1 MAERDIFRLAYQVS
15 MLAEDSDT
23 AEVMLYGEIIQDGP
37 KWWKWS
43 QEDKSAAEFDK
54 ALKEVKEKGARKL
67 LLRINS
73 PGGICT
79 EAAAM
84 RTMLIAAG
92 FEEITIRIEGL
103 CASAATYLAT
113 IPGAKVQIGDG
124 SEYMIHRPWGGC
136 LGTAED
142 MEKYAVR
149 LRNTESTSRGFY
161 TAKTGQSEEQVKAWM
176 DAETWF
182 TAEEA
187 VKYGFADELLKA
199 EGKDELPA
207 AACVSGAAM
216 ATMKALYKAVPE
228 QITVIEKEKAD
239 CHAGSAEPARNDKL
253 AGEPADNPVT
263 NGTPVAGAP
272 SENKTNEEETQN
284 MEPKELTAEEIK
296 AQNPALFDQM
306 RESAIQEE
314 RQRVEDIDALTLPG
328 YEKMAAEAK
337 KNGTSALEFQ
347 KQVVAAQKQRG
358 SDYLQQRKAETQ
370 PSQDVKGAAAGDQQ
384 TEQQEIE
391 SFAKDVAA
399 YAESYRGGDG
409 GSMF

>member
-15 MLAEDSDT
+15 MLADDGDT

-54 ALKEVKEKGARKL
+54 AIKEVKEKGARKL

-92 FEEITIRIEGL
+92 FEEVTIRIEGL

-113 IPGAKVQIGDG
+113 IPGATVQIGDG

-149 LRNTESTSRGFY
+149 LRNTENTSRGFY

-187 VKYGFADELLKA
+187 VKYGFADEILRA
-199 EGKDELPA
+199 ETKDELPA
-207 AACVSGAAM
+207 AACVSSAAM
-216 ATMKALYKAVPE
+216 AAMKALYQAVPE
-228 QITVIEKEKAD
+228 QIAVIE
-239 CHAGSAEPARNDKL
+239 EPSPE
-253 AGEPADNPVT
+253 AGEPAQTSVT

-272 SENKTNEEETQN
+272 SEKNTNEEETQN

-296 AQNPALFDQM
+296 AQNPALFNQM

-314 RQRVEDIDALTLPG
+314 RQRIADIDALTLKG
-328 YEKMAAEAK
+328 YESMAAEAK
-337 KNGTSALEFQ
+337 KNGTSALDFQ
-347 KQVVAAQKQRG
+347 NQVVAAQKQKG
-358 SDYLQQRKAETQ
+358 SDFLQQRKEETKDA
-370 PSQDVKGAAAGDQQ
+370 QDVKGSVAPSGQQ
-384 TEQQEIE
+384 NEQQEIDA
-391 SFAKDVAA
+391 FAKDIAA
-399 YAESYRGGDG
+399 YANGYRGSNDA
-409 GSMF
+409 SMY

>member
-1 MAERDIFRLAYQVS
+1 MAKRDIFRLAYQVS
-15 MLAEDSDT
+15 MLADDGDT

-54 ALKEVKEKGARKL
+54 AIKEVKEKGARKL

-84 RTMLIAAG
+84 RTILIAAG

-113 IPGAKVQIGDG
+113 IPGATVQIGDG

-149 LRNTESTSRGFY
+149 LRNTENTSRGFY

-187 VKYGFADELLKA
+187 VKYGFADEILRA
-199 EGKDELPA
+199 ETKDKLPA
-207 AACVSGAAM
+207 AACVSSAAM
-216 ATMKALYKAVPE
+216 AAMKALYQAVPE
-228 QITVIEKEKAD
+228 QIAVIEDPKED
-239 CHAGSAEPARNDKL
+239 
-253 AGEPADNPVT
+253 AGEPAQTTVT

-272 SENKTNEEETQN
+272 SENITNEEETQN
-284 MEPKELTAEEIK
+284 MELKELTAEEIK
-296 AQNPALFDQM
+296 AQNPALFNQM
-306 RESAIQEE
+306 RESAFQEE

-328 YEKMAAEAK
+328 YESMAAEAK

-347 KQVVAAQKQRG
+347 KQVVAAQKKKG
-358 SDYLQQRKAETQ
+358 SDFLQQRKAETKDA
-370 PSQDVKGAAAGDQQ
+370 QDVKGSVAPSGQQ
-384 TEQQEIE
+384 NEQQEIDA
-391 SFAKDVAA
+391 FAKDIAA
-399 YAESYRGGDG
+399 YANGYRGSNDA
-409 GSMF
+409 SMY

>member
-15 MLAEDSDT
+15 MLADDSDT

-54 ALKEVKEKGARKL
+54 AIKEVKEKGARKL

-113 IPGAKVQIGDG
+113 IPGATVQIGDG

-142 MEKYAVR
+142 MEKYAAR
-149 LRNTESTSRGFY
+149 LRNTENTSRGFY

-187 VKYGFADELLKA
+187 VKYGFADEILRA
-199 EGKDELPA
+199 ETKDELPA
-207 AACVSGAAM
+207 AACVSSAAM
-216 ATMKALYKAVPE
+216 AAMKALYQAVPE
-228 QITVIEKEKAD
+228 QIAVIEDPKED
-239 CHAGSAEPARNDKL
+239 
-253 AGEPADNPVT
+253 AGEPAQTTVT

-272 SENKTNEEETQN
+272 SENITNEEETQN
-284 MEPKELTAEEIK
+284 MELKELTAEEIK

-306 RESAIQEE
+306 RESAFQEE

-328 YEKMAAEAK
+328 YESMAAEAK

-347 KQVVAAQKQRG
+347 KQVVAAQKKKG
-358 SDYLQQRKAETQ
+358 SDFLQQRKAETKDA
-370 PSQDVKGAAAGDQQ
+370 QDVKGSVAPSGLQN
-384 TEQQEIE
+384 EQQEIDA
-391 SFAKDVAA
+391 FAKDIAA
-399 YAESYRGGDG
+399 YANGYRGSNDA
-409 GSMF
+409 SMY

>member
-15 MLAEDSDT
+15 MLADDGDT

-84 RTMLIAAG
+84 RTMLIAAE

-142 MEKYAVR
+142 MEKYAGR
-149 LRNTESTSRGFY
+149 LRNTENTSRGFY

-187 VKYGFADELLKA
+187 VKYGFADEILRA
-199 EGKDELPA
+199 ETKDELPA
-207 AACVSGAAM
+207 AACVSSAAM
-216 ATMKALYKAVPE
+216 AAMKALYHAVPE
-228 QITVIEKEKAD
+228 QIAVIE
-239 CHAGSAEPARNDKL
+239 EPSTE
-253 AGEPADNPVT
+253 AGEPAQTSVT

-272 SENKTNEEETQN
+272 SENITNEEEKQN
-284 MEPKELTAEEIK
+284 MEPKELTAEELQ
-296 AQNPALFDQM
+296 AQNPALFNQM

-314 RQRVEDIDALTLPG
+314 RQRIEDIDALTLPG
-328 YEKMAAEAK
+328 YESMAAEAK
-337 KNGTSALEFQ
+337 KNGTSALDFQ
-347 KQVVAAQKQRG
+347 KQVVAAQKQKG
-358 SDYLQQRKAETQ
+358 SDFLQQRKAETKNA
-370 PSQDVKGAAAGDQQ
+370 QDVKGSVAPSGQQ
-384 TEQQEIE
+384 NEQQEIDA
-391 SFAKDVAA
+391 FAKDIAA
-399 YAESYRGGDG
+399 YAEGYRGSNDA
-409 GSMF
+409 SMY